1 MKKLLFILLCLPMI
15 FNSCQEDD
23 PTPSAAP
30 PSSPPSSALCG
41 SATFTANG
49 TNYTL
54 NNPHMMVPGECML
67 MSQVQETNGD
77 YSSVQVS
84 MTNMYSNDWEIEW
97 TLDLVFQPIIFPGAP
112 DLNIGTPV
120 TSGFYVNFSL
130 DPSSPDAEIYTSLSA
145 PNGEMTITSIDPTTN
160 TIDGNFSVTVHPLGV
175 STMPSLLLNGSF
187 SDIPLLP

>member
-1 MKKLLFILLCLPMI
+1 MRKLLFPLLCLSLT
-15 FNSCQEDD
+15 FNSCEEDD
-23 PTPSAAP
+23 STTSASPS
-30 PSSPPSSALCG
+30 PSSTPCG
-41 SATFTANG
+41 SATFTANS

-54 NNPHMMVPGECML
+54 NNPHMMVPGECMV

-97 TLDLVFQPIIFPGAP
+97 NLSLVFQPILYPGTP
-112 DLNIGTPV
+112 DLNIGTVV
-120 TSGFYVNFSL
+120 TSGFYANFGL
-130 DPSSPDAEIYTSLSA
+130 DTSSPTDTENYTSLSN

-160 TIDGNFSVTVHPLGV
+160 TIDGNFSVTVYHLTEP
-175 STMPSLLLNGSF
+175 TMPSLLLNGSF